1 MSSRYTQTSY
11 SSQVTSVLPIQNGAT
26 VTARGPVGE
35 SRVTVPP
42 GTGII
47 SNVTSVG
54 AIESRNGTRRAA
66 AWVWAGASGAA
77 KSSVR
82 VRFPAMNAMRLVPLA
97 LTAAAALFAR
107 PAATQDV
114 RRQYVEL
121 HMGMAVR
128 IIVYAPDDATAR
140 RAARAAYA
148 RVAELEDV
156 MSDYRPASEVRRL
169 AARAGQTV
177 RVSDD
182 LFVVLA
188 RALDLWRRSE
198 GAFDVT
204 VGPFVELWRTAR
216 RTGRLPPRAALDSAA
231 RRVGSDKVHLDSAAR
246 TVRLDVPGLRLDLGG
261 IAKGYILD
269 RALDALR
276 AQGVT
281 RALLEAGGDIV
292 LGDPP
297 PGRRGWRIA
306 IAAGDPIPA
315 NRAVSTSGD
324 TEQFVIIGGV
334 RYSHVIDPRTGM
346 GLTSRR
352 EATVVAPDGVTAD
365 GLATALT
372 VLDDERGARL
382 LHSFPQAAAR
392 LRRPS
397 L

>member
-1 MSSRYTQTSY
+1 MMRSLCL
-11 SSQVTSVLPIQNGAT
+11 LPVA
-26 VTARGPVGE
+26 VTA
-35 SRVTVPP
+35 T
-42 GTGII
+42 
-47 SNVTSVG
+47 
-54 AIESRNGTRRAA
+54 
-66 AWVWAGASGAA
+66 
-77 KSSVR
+77 
-82 VRFPAMNAMRLVPLA
+82 A
-97 LTAAAALFAR
+97 LCAR
-107 PAATQDV
+107 PRPVAAPDV
-114 RRQYVEL
+114 RRQYAEL
-121 HMGMAVR
+121 HMGVAVR
-128 IIVYAPDDATAR
+128 IVLYARDDAIAR

-148 RVAELEDV
+148 RMAELEDV

-169 AARAGQTV
+169 TERAGEAV

-182 LFVVLA
+182 LFAVLA
-188 RALDLWRRSE
+188 RAVDLWRSSD

-204 VGPFVELWRTAR
+204 VGPFVELWRAAR
-216 RTGRLPPRAALDSAA
+216 RTGRMPPRPALDSAA
-231 RRVGSDKVHLDSAAR
+231 GRVGSDKVHLDSVAR
-246 TVRLDVPGLRLDLGG
+246 TVRLDVPGMRIDLGG

-292 LGDPP
+292 LGAAP
-297 PGRRGWRIA
+297 PGRPGWRIA
-306 IAAGDPIPA
+306 LPTGDTVLA
-315 NRAVSTSGD
+315 NGAVSTSGD

-372 VLDDERGARL
+372 LLDDERGARL
-382 LHSFPQAAAR
+382 LRSFPRAAAR
-392 LRRPS
+392 VRRHS

>member
-1 MSSRYTQTSY
+1 MG
-11 SSQVTSVLPIQNGAT
+11 SQHLVSV
-26 VTARGPVGE
+26 
-35 SRVTVPP
+35 
-42 GTGII
+42 
-47 SNVTSVG
+47 
-54 AIESRNGTRRAA
+54 
-66 AWVWAGASGAA
+66 
-77 KSSVR
+77 
-82 VRFPAMNAMRLVPLA
+82 A
-97 LTAAAALFAR
+97 LMAAALSAR
-107 PAATQDV
+107 PAPAQAV
-114 RRQYVEL
+114 RRQYAEL
-121 HMGMAVR
+121 HMGVAAR
-128 IIVYAPDDATAR
+128 IVLYAPDDATAR

-148 RVAELEDV
+148 RMALLEDI
-156 MSDYRPASEVRRL
+156 MSDYRPESEVRRL
-169 AARAGQTV
+169 AARAGAAV
-177 RVSDD
+177 PVSGD

-188 RALDLWRRSE
+188 RAVDLWRRSD
-198 GAFDVT
+198 GAFDAT
-204 VGPFVELWRTAR
+204 VGPFVELWRAAR
-216 RTGRLPPRAALDSAA
+216 RTGRLPPRAELDSAA
-231 RRVGSDKVHLDSAAR
+231 RRVGSDKVHLDSVAR
-246 TVRLDVPGLRLDLGG
+246 TVRLDAPGMRIDLGG

-292 LGDPP
+292 LGDAP

-306 IAAGDPIPA
+306 LPEGDTILA
-315 NRAVSTSGD
+315 NHAVSTSGD

-392 LRRPS
+392 LRRHS